1 MLCAIYLVGLPFLA
15 AWCLYRIGNPTV
27 RLGVLIGIA
36 IGIPLSYFA
45 QPASIQMAMP
55 LPVYVSNL
63 IESLDVWHNGRV
75 TDFLRFTLPMWM
87 TCAAMALAGAIGAR
101 FLGRTIRKP
110 RLQIRRSSAGGV
122 IGAARIR
129 LGGVV
134 SHTQHS
140 SPMPKN
146 EENVLVIRR
155 ALFDELGAFQGLE
168 RDADRYIE
176 TFMTRQNNFF
186 LPRSRAEQDPAFKQ
200 IIPYVIFT
208 FEGTILRYVRG
219 AKSGEKRLVDK
230 ASIGIGGH
238 INDSDES
245 LFSFDK
251 DAYRAAVHREVAEEL
266 KFEGMWQDRLA
277 ALINDDSTEVGQ
289 VHLGDVHVVELRHD
303 AVRAR
308 EKAIRELCFLA
319 PEELRKQR
327 DKLESWSQIVL
338 DAWETL

>member
-1 MLCAIYLVGLPFLA
+1 MG
-15 AWCLYRIGNPTV
+15 
-27 RLGVLIGIA
+27 
-36 IGIPLSYFA
+36 
-45 QPASIQMAMP
+45 
-55 LPVYVSNL
+55 
-63 IESLDVWHNGRV
+63 
-75 TDFLRFTLPMWM
+75 
-87 TCAAMALAGAIGAR
+87 
-101 FLGRTIRKP
+101 
-110 RLQIRRSSAGGV
+110 
-122 IGAARIR
+122 IR

-134 SHTQHS
+134 PGTQHL
-140 SPMPKN
+140 SPMQKN

-176 TFMTRQNNFF
+176 AFMTRQNNFF

-266 KFEGMWQDRLA
+266 KFEGRWEDRLT
-277 ALINDDSTEVGQ
+277 ALINDDSSEVGK
-289 VHLGDVHVVELRHD
+289 VHLGVVHVVALRSA
-303 AVRAR
+303 AVRPG
-308 EKAIRELCFLA
+308 EKAIRELRFL
-319 PEELRKQR
+319 PPQELRKQR

>member
-1 MLCAIYLVGLPFLA
+1 M
-15 AWCLYRIGNPTV
+15 
-27 RLGVLIGIA
+27 
-36 IGIPLSYFA
+36 
-45 QPASIQMAMP
+45 
-55 LPVYVSNL
+55 
-63 IESLDVWHNGRV
+63 
-75 TDFLRFTLPMWM
+75 
-87 TCAAMALAGAIGAR
+87 
-101 FLGRTIRKP
+101 
-110 RLQIRRSSAGGV
+110 SSAGGV
-122 IGAARIR
+122 IVTVRIR

-134 SHTQHS
+134 LHAQHS
-140 SPMPKN
+140 SPMQKN

-155 ALFDELGAFQGLE
+155 TLFDELGAFQGLE

-176 TFMTRQNNFF
+176 TFMTRRNNFF
-186 LPRSRAEQDPAFKQ
+186 LPRSRAERDPAFKQ

-230 ASIGIGGH
+230 GSIGIGGH
-238 INDSDES
+238 INDGDES

-251 DAYRAAVHREVAEEL
+251 DAYRAAVHREVTEEL
-266 KFEGMWQDRLA
+266 NFEGMWQDRLA

-289 VHLGDVHVVELRHD
+289 VHLGMVHVVELRHD